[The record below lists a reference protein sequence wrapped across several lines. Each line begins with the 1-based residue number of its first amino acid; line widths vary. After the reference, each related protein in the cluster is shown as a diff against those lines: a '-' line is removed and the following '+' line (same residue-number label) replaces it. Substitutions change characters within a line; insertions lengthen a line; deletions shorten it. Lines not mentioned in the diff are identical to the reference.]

1 MRRATDFAL
10 IVRSGQRAR
19 RGCLVV
25 HHRSAVHAGPAIIGF
40 VVGKSVGN
48 SVVRHRV
55 TRRLRAVCAER
66 MTVIPAGSG
75 TVIRAL
81 PDAADASSAD
91 LGKDLDLALQKLL
104 TVRA

>member
-1 MRRATDFAL
+1 MRRATDFASV
-10 IVRSGQRAR
+10 VRSGLRAR

-25 HHRSAVHAGPAIIGF
+25 HHRSSVTSGPAIVGF

-55 TRRLRAVCAER
+55 TRRLRAVCADR
-66 MTVIPAGSG
+66 LTAIPGGSG

-81 PDAADASSAD
+81 PEAADASSAE
-91 LGKDLDLALQKLL
+91 LGVDLDLALAKLIR
-104 TVRA
+104 VPA